1 MRCARIVGFVALSLA
16 LVSSDVLGSPAEAVG
31 NFSSHCQTLAL
42 GFSLVAKN
50 VHDCFAEGKN
60 TGPRWMGVCAQR
72 YSCMATLR
80 FRWHVAFR
88 PAIACSC
95 GSLRRVRLAGMRLG
109 AHALRSCYVML
120 RK

>member
-1 MRCARIVGFVALSLA
+1 MRCACIVGFVALSLA